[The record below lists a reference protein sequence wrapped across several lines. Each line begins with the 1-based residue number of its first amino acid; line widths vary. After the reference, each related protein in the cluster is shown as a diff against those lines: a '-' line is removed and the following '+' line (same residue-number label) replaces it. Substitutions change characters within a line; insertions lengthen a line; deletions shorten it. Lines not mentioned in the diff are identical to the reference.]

1 MGLFE
6 FIDWVVQL
14 NEAEDGLFW
23 DALKAIEEEKRMP
36 YVTTGERIGMEK
48 GLQQGLEQGL
58 QQGSLEEGRA
68 MVLEALEEQFGEA
81 PAAVARAIEQLND
94 RARLHQLLRQAIRCR
109 SLEEFQHALAAPEQ
123 EP

>member
-23 DALKAIEEEKRMP
+23 DAVKAIEEEKRMP

-48 GLQQGLEQGL
+48 GLQQGL

-68 MVLEALEEQFGEA
+68 MVSEALEEQFSEV
-81 PAAVARAIEQLND
+81 PAAVASAIGQIDD

-109 SLEEFQHALAAPEQ
+109 SLEEFQHALDAPEQ
-123 EP
+123 AP